1 VIVVGLTGSIG
12 MGKSTAA
19 AMLRRMGVPLFDAD
33 RVVHQALAPGGRA
46 VTRVEAVFP
55 GVHGENG
62 GIDRSSLGRRVF
74 GDPEALA
81 RLEGILHPMVAEAEK
96 RFLAQAR
103 ARRVPIAVLDI
114 PLLYESR
121 GAARCDYVIVVSAP
135 AMLQRQRVMR
145 RPGMTEGRFAAIL
158 KQQMPDAEKRRRADF
173 VVPTGLDQSVSLRR
187 LRAII
192 AALRKRPP
200 RSDRHSRRT
209 TTKHWRGDHAR
220 NRARHGNHRS

>member
-19 AMLRRMGVPLFDAD
+19 AMLRRMRIPLFDAD
-33 RVVHQALAPGGRA
+33 HVVHRLLAPGGRA
-46 VTRVEAVFP
+46 VERVEAAFSGMRMP
-55 GVHGENG
+55 NG
-62 GIDRSSLGRRVF
+62 AIDRQRMGRRVF

-103 ARRVPIAVLDI
+103 ARREPIAVLDI
-114 PLLYESR
+114 PLLFESR

-145 RPGMTEGRFAAIL
+145 RPGMTEARFAAIL

-173 VVPTGLDQSVSLRR
+173 VVPTGLDRGLGMRR
-187 LRAII
+187 LRAIVH
-192 AALRKRPP
+192 ALRSQGARPARRLRHTTP
-200 RSDRHSRRT
+200 GGRRS
-209 TTKHWRGDHAR
+209 
-220 NRARHGNHRS
+220 